1 MTPPADPTPADA
13 RALAEEAIRLAEEAT
28 PGPWHVSNSFDIECD
43 TCGESPYVCDLT
55 AEHEDG
61 TAYQSL
67 SMQFCGLES
76 LAKPNA
82 ALVAHAGTHYA
93 TLARA
98 LLAALDER
106 DHALDVNR
114 ALVDPKVLE
123 MHLAD
128 GKLDVSV
135 KSPMFRVI
143 ASALWRMLEG
153 DNDAGKRA
161 PNFVEMLMVD
171 HDGGRMTITVRREG
185 GKTPIEVIRAI
196 DADLPHALGRC
207 GCKCFVTGLTGQ
219 TVEVPWPEAHTAAV
233 ARLEGRIK

>member
-1 MTPPADPTPADA
+1 MTMPADPTPANA
-13 RALAEEAIRLAEEAT
+13 RALAEEAIRLAEAAT

-98 LLAALDER
+98 LLAALDREQESKSWQVWTQAH
-106 DHALDVNR
+106 DALTAAGVTGEPGVVAR
-114 ALVDPKVLE
+114 IQSLVDGRDAAYVSFEAACATAEGLKESLLE
-123 MHLAD
+123 T
-128 GKLDVSV
+128 GEQLD
-135 KSPMFRVI
+135 
-143 ASALWRMLEG
+143 ALL
-153 DNDAGKRA
+153 
-161 PNFVEMLMVD
+161 
-171 HDGGRMTITVRREG
+171 
-185 GKTPIEVIRAI
+185 
-196 DADLPHALGRC
+196 ADLPHALGRC
-207 GCKCFVTGLTGQ
+207 GCYGAEIDECDT
-219 TVEVPWPEAHTAAV
+219 EAHDAAIE
-233 ARLEGRIK
+233 RLEARIK